1 MNNRYEMNLAD
12 EMVLTSL
19 GLLVNYSRLDTT
31 HGEKEA
37 GRGDDVKKER
47 RTATTHTGIYFH
59 TAATPD

>member
-1 MNNRYEMNLAD
+1 MDNRYEMNLVY
-12 EMVLTSL
+12 EMVLLTSL

-47 RTATTHTGIYFH
+47 RTATTHTEIFSHGCH
-59 TAATPD
+59 T

>member
-1 MNNRYEMNLAD
+1 MNNRYEMNLVD

>member
-1 MNNRYEMNLAD
+1 MNLVD

-31 HGEKEA
+31 HGEKEI

-47 RTATTHTGIYFH
+47 RTATTNTETYFH